1 MKRILKNLAAFVC
14 AAVCA
19 LSFAACGTGD
29 NQTVTPEE
37 TPSNG
42 QPSTPT
48 PETPTPPTTG
58 EENPPEVTVKGEC
71 KLLGSPAAPVKTQ
84 YSSEGYAA
92 FTAKVEKFAAKF
104 AYNVLSDCDKT
115 DNYTVSPI
123 SVFMALGL
131 AAECAGETV
140 RAEILNALGVS
151 YAELNEFYPV
161 LFDSL
166 NRESK
171 GDNGEIANVL
181 KLTNSIWVNEGTQT
195 MQECINTLS
204 DNYYAWSYSADFANK
219 NKEANQAVREFV
231 KEQTRGLIDNDFNLS
246 EYTLFALINTLYLK
260 TNWNYSGED
269 LEFTPDKYSFK
280 NSDGTV
286 TPLKLLTGNYEQGRA
301 LKESKFSA
309 FTATTAGGYKLK
321 FIKPDD
327 GYTVQ
332 DVFTEENIAKVG
344 AIKYYENYVNDS
356 EYKTRCIFPEF
367 KAKYKDE
374 LTGLFEKK
382 YGITELFKFSD
393 YTFFP
398 LLGENRSACSDIIH
412 ITDLTVDKKGIEGAA
427 VTVLVGGG
435 DSAPD
440 KIVFEDFILDRAF
453 GFVIT
458 DSRDITLFSGVVNK
472 I

>member
-1 MKRILKNLAAFVC
+1 MKRLLKNLAAFVC

-19 LSFAACGTGD
+19 LSFAACGSGN

-37 TPSNG
+37 NPSNQ
-42 QPSTPT
+42 QPSTPL

-115 DNYTVSPI
+115 ENYTVSPI

-140 RAEILNALGVS
+140 RAEILNALGVT
-151 YAELNEFYPV
+151 YEELNEFYPV
-161 LFDSL
+161 LFNSL
-166 NRESK
+166 NCESK

-181 KLTNSIWVNEGTQT
+181 KLTNSVWVNEGTQT
-195 MQECINTLS
+195 MQECINKLS

-231 KEQTRGLIDNDFNLS
+231 KEQTRGLIDNDFGLDEN
-246 EYTLFALINTLYLK
+246 TLFALINTLYLK
-260 TNWNYSGED
+260 TGWNYSGED

-344 AIKYYENYVNDS
+344 AIKYYNSFVNNKS
-356 EYKTRCIFPEF
+356 YKTRCIFPEF
-367 KAKYKDE
+367 KAKYQND
-374 LTGLFEKK
+374 LIDLFKEK
-382 YGITELFKFSD
+382 YGVTELFKFSD

-398 LLGENRSACSDIIH
+398 LLGQRNSACSTITH
-412 ITDLTVDKKGIEGAA
+412 VTDLTVDKSGIEGAA
-427 VTVLVGGG
+427 VTLVGGAEG
-435 DSAPD
+435 AES
-440 KIVFEDFILDRAF
+440 KIVFEDFVLDRAF